1 MSRAPAVL
9 VALVVH
15 LFTLAFVAVGVA
27 LIAAAPGFLP
37 AWLLGLFLVAVGV
50 MLRPR
55 LGRVPPDAEVLPEEQ
70 APFLY
75 GLAARVA
82 AEAGVPRPLVAVHDL
97 GLGATYER
105 VGLRRRPVLTIGLP
119 VWLALSPSLRVAL
132 LATACAQDRL
142 DDGVIVGGA
151 KATLAEVRVA
161 LFGLGANEVRQRAHL
176 EMAMTLGA
184 WAPKTAYETAG
195 WFGRMLGW
203 IVGWPAVVA
212 GAVLDRLTRSGTAR
226 AEAGIAATAAAVAGP
241 DAIAELAE
249 VITSR
254 SYLAPMQ
261 AAALRGEDVTTIRRA
276 ALDRAAV
283 REMTTGDPGPP
294 VAVLTESE
302 HVDQEL
308 RVHYERA
315 VRGLGLLS

>member
-1 MSRAPAVL
+1 MNRVLAVV

-15 LFTLAFVAVGVA
+15 LFTLGFVALGVA
-27 LIAAAPGFLP
+27 VIAASPGFFLT
-37 AWLLGLFLVAVGV
+37 WLIGGFLIAVGV

-55 LGRVPPDAEVLPEEQ
+55 LGRVSHDADVLPEAQ

-75 GLAARVA
+75 ALAGRVA
-82 AEAGVPRPLVAVHDL
+82 TEAGVPKPVVAIHDL

-119 VWLALSPSLRVAL
+119 VWLALSPALRVAL
-132 LATACAQDRL
+132 LATACASDRL

-151 KATLAEVRVA
+151 KSTLAEIKVA
-161 LFGLGANEVRQRAHL
+161 LFGLGVDQVRQQAHL
-176 EMAMTLGA
+176 EMAMALGA
-184 WAPKTAYETAG
+184 WAPRTGYETAS

-203 IVGWPAVVA
+203 IVGWPAVLA
-212 GAVLDRLTRSGTAR
+212 EAVLNRLTEDRGAR
-226 AEAGIAATAAAVAGP
+226 ADARIAETAARVAGP

-261 AAALRGEDVTTIRRA
+261 AAALRGEDVVAIRRA
-276 ALDRAAV
+276 ALDRAIM
-283 REMTTGDPGPP
+283 REMFTGESRAG
-294 VAVLTESE
+294 VAVISESE
-302 HVDQEL
+302 QIDLEL
-308 RVHYERA
+308 RAHYERA
-315 VRGLGLLS
+315 TRGLGLLS